1 MVAAAIC
8 LELKKHLDN
17 AQKFLGVFFFFWGG
31 GKERSCMEPGVEL
44 DDPCGSL
51 RTQDIL

>member
-1 MVAAAIC
+1 MFG
-8 LELKKHLDN
+8 
-17 AQKFLGVFFFFWGG
+17 AQEAFGQCSEIFGGGFFFWGG